1 MKELNKRY
9 LRELRAHWG
18 RYVALMIMIILGMYL
33 VVSIAGMAE
42 TTIRGSYKYNQ
53 ECNLQDG
60 QFTTFIPLTD
70 KQLKELSD
78 EYGQIE
84 KLYSMDLVEGDT
96 TLRIFRLRK
105 EVDLLKLNEGT
116 EPVNDT
122 GIVVMNLFAERNDI
136 HVSDKIVYADTE
148 FTVTG
153 IGCVPDYN
161 LTVKEFSDMTADPEH
176 FGIVFVTDDRYDTLL
191 HSSATSGES
200 YTYAYKLKAGK
211 EAADLKADLQ
221 KLKLDYRQSGDP
233 YLIEYVDGLYQDKLE
248 FEDGLTKLIDGTDQL
263 CGGIHEL
270 DTAVAQSRS
279 YFEPLRQTPYA
290 GLVEITDGYG
300 EGVHT
305 LDTEAEKYEDGV
317 AEFDEK
323 VRTFLDDNYT
333 VELSNLENFYENKDN
348 PRIASDAASDVVL
361 KKTVCMVAGAILV
374 VLFAYVISVFIVHQI
389 QEESSVIGT
398 LYAMGVK
405 RKTLIV
411 HYILLPTVTTFLA
424 GLLGMGIGFSPIGVD
439 FQMQDSYLY
448 YSLPQMEKVYPL
460 YLIVYCVVVPPM
472 LSALVNYLTIRKK
485 LNKPALSLIKNEQ
498 EHLTKATAFTK
509 KGKRDGNFLCV
520 FAKQQLLREKRSV
533 VTIIM
538 GIMLSLIIFMIGLDC
553 YVLCDHVRKQNK
565 EDINYEY
572 MYILKYPTKTV
583 PKEVEGCYIKNLSM
597 NYLDY
602 SLDINIIG
610 IDDDNSYYPFQTSG
624 NKRELVLA
632 SSTAEKY
639 QLKVGD
645 SMILTDIAEDRQY
658 AFTVSEIVPYSI
670 GLTAYM
676 DIEEMRELF
685 GESED
690 SYNMLL
696 SMKELSIENG
706 KLYSV
711 TTRNDIEYAS
721 GIFVDQM
728 MSLMIILIVVSI
740 FIFIVVMYLMLGVM
754 LDRATFGISLVKIF
768 GYRMREIRKVYLN
781 GTFWVVAVGAA
792 VGIPVTKL
800 LADSLYP
807 YFIANTAMGMD
818 LNFGWYLYLG
828 IFLGI
833 MLIYLILSMVLTAK
847 IKRIAPTEVLKN
859 RE

>member
-1 MKELNKRY
+1 
-9 LRELRAHWG
+9 
-18 RYVALMIMIILGMYL
+18 
-33 VVSIAGMAE
+33 
-42 TTIRGSYKYNQ
+42 
-53 ECNLQDG
+53 
-60 QFTTFIPLTD
+60 
-70 KQLKELSD
+70 
-78 EYGQIE
+78 
-84 KLYSMDLVEGDT
+84 
-96 TLRIFRLRK
+96 
-105 EVDLLKLNEGT
+105 
-116 EPVNDT
+116 
-122 GIVVMNLFAERNDI
+122 
-136 HVSDKIVYADTE
+136 
-148 FTVTG
+148 
-153 IGCVPDYN
+153 
-161 LTVKEFSDMTADPEH
+161 
-176 FGIVFVTDDRYDTLL
+176 
-191 HSSATSGES
+191 
-200 YTYAYKLKAGK
+200 
-211 EAADLKADLQ
+211 
-221 KLKLDYRQSGDP
+221 
-233 YLIEYVDGLYQDKLE
+233 
-248 FEDGLTKLIDGTDQL
+248 
-263 CGGIHEL
+263 
-270 DTAVAQSRS
+270 
-279 YFEPLRQTPYA
+279 
-290 GLVEITDGYG
+290 
-300 EGVHT
+300 
-305 LDTEAEKYEDGV
+305 
-317 AEFDEK
+317 
-323 VRTFLDDNYT
+323 
-333 VELSNLENFYENKDN
+333 
-348 PRIASDAASDVVL
+348 
-361 KKTVCMVAGAILV
+361 
-374 VLFAYVISVFIVHQI
+374 
-389 QEESSVIGT
+389 
-398 LYAMGVK
+398 
-405 RKTLIV
+405 
-411 HYILLPTVTTFLA
+411 
-424 GLLGMGIGFSPIGVD
+424 
-439 FQMQDSYLY
+439 
-448 YSLPQMEKVYPL
+448 
-460 YLIVYCVVVPPM
+460 
-472 LSALVNYLTIRKK
+472 
-485 LNKPALSLIKNEQ
+485 
-498 EHLTKATAFTK
+498 
-509 KGKRDGNFLCV
+509 
-520 FAKQQLLREKRSV
+520 
-533 VTIIM
+533 
-538 GIMLSLIIFMIGLDC
+538 
-553 YVLCDHVRKQNK
+553 
-565 EDINYEY
+565 
-572 MYILKYPTKTV
+572 
-583 PKEVEGCYIKNLSM
+583 M

-696 SMKELSIENG
+696 SMKELPIENG

>member
-42 TTIRGSYKYNQ
+42 TTIRGSYEYNR

-122 GIVVMNLFAERNDI
+122 DIVVMNLFAERNDI
-136 HVSDKIVYADTE
+136 HVSDKIIYADTG

-191 HSSATSGES
+191 QSSATSGES

-233 YLIEYVDGLYQDKLE
+233 YLIEYVDGLYQDKLGVG
-248 FEDGLTKLIDGTDQL
+248 DGLTK
-263 CGGIHEL
+263 
-270 DTAVAQSRS
+270 
-279 YFEPLRQTPYA
+279 
-290 GLVEITDGYG
+290 EIIA
-300 EGVHT
+300 
-305 LDTEAEKYEDGV
+305 L
-317 AEFDEK
+317 
-323 VRTFLDDNYT
+323 LDDNYT

-424 GLLGMGIGFSPIGVD
+424 GLLGMEIGFSPIGVD
-439 FQMQDSYLY
+439 FQMQDSYMY

-460 YLIVYCVVVPPM
+460 YLIVYCVVVPPV

-498 EHLTKATAFTK
+498 EHLTKATSFTK
-509 KGKRDGNFLCV
+509 KGKRDGNFLRV

-572 MYILKYPTKTV
+572 MYILKYPTETV
-583 PKEVEGCYIKNLSM
+583 PKEAEGCYIKNLSM

-624 NKRELVLA
+624 NKRELVIA

-711 TTRNDIEYAS
+711 TTRKDIEYAS

-728 MSLMIILIVVSI
+728 MSLIIILIVVSI

-792 VGIPVTKL
+792 VEIPVTKL
-800 LADSLYP
+800 LSDSLYP

-818 LNFGWYLYLG
+818 LSFGWYLYLG

>member
-122 GIVVMNLFAERNDI
+122 DIVVMNLFAERNDI

-191 HSSATSGES
+191 QSSATSGES

-233 YLIEYVDGLYQDKLE
+233 YLIEYVDGLYQDKLGVG
-248 FEDGLTKLIDGTDQL
+248 DGLAK
-263 CGGIHEL
+263 
-270 DTAVAQSRS
+270 
-279 YFEPLRQTPYA
+279 
-290 GLVEITDGYG
+290 EIIA
-300 EGVHT
+300 
-305 LDTEAEKYEDGV
+305 L
-317 AEFDEK
+317 
-323 VRTFLDDNYT
+323 LDDNYT

-374 VLFAYVISVFIVHQI
+374 ILFAYVISVFIVHQI

-460 YLIVYCVVVPPM
+460 YLIVYCVVVPPV

-498 EHLTKATAFTK
+498 EHLTKATSFTK
-509 KGKRDGNFLCV
+509 KGKRDGNFLRV

-572 MYILKYPTKTV
+572 MYILKYPTEIV
-583 PKEVEGCYIKNLSM
+583 PKEAEGCYIKNLSM

-610 IDDDNSYYPFQTSG
+610 IDDDSSYYPFQTSG
-624 NKRELVLA
+624 NKRELVIA

-658 AFTVSEIVPYSI
+658 AFTVSEIVPYSV

-792 VGIPVTKL
+792 VEIPVTKL
-800 LADSLYP
+800 LSDSLYP

-818 LNFGWYLYLG
+818 LSFGWYLYLG

>member
-9 LRELRAHWG
+9 LRELWAHWG

-122 GIVVMNLFAERNDI
+122 DIVVMNLFAERNDI

-191 HSSATSGES
+191 QSSATSGES

-233 YLIEYVDGLYQDKLE
+233 YLIEYVDGLYQDKLGVG
-248 FEDGLTKLIDGTDQL
+248 DGLAK
-263 CGGIHEL
+263 
-270 DTAVAQSRS
+270 
-279 YFEPLRQTPYA
+279 
-290 GLVEITDGYG
+290 EIIA
-300 EGVHT
+300 
-305 LDTEAEKYEDGV
+305 L
-317 AEFDEK
+317 
-323 VRTFLDDNYT
+323 LDDNYT

-374 VLFAYVISVFIVHQI
+374 ILFAYVISVFIVHQI

-460 YLIVYCVVVPPM
+460 YLIVYCVVVPPV

-498 EHLTKATAFTK
+498 EHLTKATSFTK
-509 KGKRDGNFLCV
+509 KGKRDGNFLRV

-572 MYILKYPTKTV
+572 MYILKYPTEIV
-583 PKEVEGCYIKNLSM
+583 PKEAEGCYIKNLSM

-624 NKRELVLA
+624 NKRELVIA

-658 AFTVSEIVPYSI
+658 AFTVSEIVPYSV

-711 TTRNDIEYAS
+711 TTRKDIEYAS

-728 MSLMIILIVVSI
+728 MSLIIILIVVSI

-768 GYRMREIRKVYLN
+768 GYRMWEIRKVYLN

-792 VGIPVTKL
+792 VEIPVTKL
-800 LADSLYP
+800 LSDSLYP

-818 LNFGWYLYLG
+818 LSFGWYLYLG

-847 IKRIAPTEVLKN
+847 IKRIVPTEVLKN